1 MSTIFAS
8 WSRPSPVEL
17 VQSAADALSE
27 SAALLED
34 LRAHV
39 AAGHAPESAGL
50 IVSALESKLG
60 VVGVRAR
67 AAVRAAGG
75 PTRWAPR

>member
-1 MSTIFAS
+1 VSISIPSKST
-8 WSRPSPVEL
+8 PSPAEL
-17 VQSAADALSE
+17 VTGALDE
-27 SAALLED
+27 LDQARALLED
-34 LRAHV
+34 LREHL
-39 AAGHAPESAGL
+39 AAGHAHESAGL

-75 PTRWAPR
+75 PTRWVPR